1 MPQFESALPRLTVG
15 GLKHPGL
22 PLNLPPFG
30 VENKEYEN
38 KSQPIDHV
46 SSYIA
51 IYNWTYQ
58 VMDSPT
64 LYNLGFIEISSDLLR
79 FAEIYRDLL
88 RFTEIY

>member
-1 MPQFESALPRLTVG
+1 MVG
-15 GLKHPGL
+15 GLKRPGL

-38 KSQPIDHV
+38 KSQPIDRF

-64 LYNLGFIEISSDLLR
+64 LYNLDLYSPTFDNSALQYARSRSEQLR
-79 FAEIYRDLL
+79 D
-88 RFTEIY
+88 TE

>member
-1 MPQFESALPRLTVG
+1 MSHLILLTLRLFPKVRLETSQFESALHRLTVG

-38 KSQPIDHV
+38 KSQPIDRF

-64 LYNLGFIEISSDLLR
+64 LYNLDKTSPI
-79 FAEIYRDLL
+79 
-88 RFTEIY
+88 

>member
-1 MPQFESALPRLTVG
+1 MVG
-15 GLKHPGL
+15 GLKRPGL

-38 KSQPIDHV
+38 KSQPIDRF

-64 LYNLGFIEISSDLLR
+64 LYNLDIGNRIFGNFLR
-79 FAEIYRDLL
+79 KSNFS
-88 RFTEIY
+88 

>member
-1 MPQFESALPRLTVG
+1 MVG
-15 GLKHPGL
+15 GLKRPGL

-38 KSQPIDHV
+38 KSQPIDRF

-64 LYNLGFIEISSDLLR
+64 LYNLDIDSPVTS
-79 FAEIYRDLL
+79 AAV
-88 RFTEIY
+88 

>member
-1 MPQFESALPRLTVG
+1 MKR
-15 GLKHPGL
+15 PGL

-38 KSQPIDHV
+38 KSQPIDRF

-79 FAEIYRDLL
+79 FSEIYRDLL
-88 RFTEIY
+88 RFT

>member
-1 MPQFESALPRLTVG
+1 MVG
-15 GLKHPGL
+15 GLKRPGL

-38 KSQPIDHV
+38 KSQPIDRF

-64 LYNLGFIEISSDLLR
+64 LYNLAFNPFFGKIIH
-79 FAEIYRDLL
+79 
-88 RFTEIY
+88 

>member
-1 MPQFESALPRLTVG
+1 MVG
-15 GLKHPGL
+15 GLKRPGL

-38 KSQPIDHV
+38 KSQPIDRF

-64 LYNLGFIEISSDLLR
+64 LYNLGQNVKIVTKVLNSQDIFCL
-79 FAEIYRDLL
+79 
-88 RFTEIY
+88 